1 MTVTP
6 DLMREHQRVKSRRAR
21 IESRRLL
28 VVPPD
33 PMPGSVRTE
42 TETVIKR
49 ILPYLQRRGYEVQS
63 DLDFETGVKQLDR
76 YSKGYVDVLVTC
88 GKEQPQF
95 VIEAK
100 KTAKRLTD
108 ADRKQAIG
116 YGKALKVPFVI
127 VTNGTDIQACNIA
140 TGGPIAWDGKPLP
153 TNKIPTKAQLTKVL
167 AYLRTHKDASEV
179 PLGDDPTLPFR
190 PGLPLK
196 QLNALFA
203 RCHNAIRN
211 IEKNEEHAFADF
223 SKLLF
228 LKLLEEKHNEP
239 GADPLSYS
247 FRFHELAEIA
257 DSRADQVKAAVLT
270 MLEAVRKMG
279 YGDVLGDSLYLSK
292 AKTFSYIVQE
302 LAAVSFS
309 DSLLDTKGAAFEY
322 FVRATLKG
330 KKLGQYFTPR
340 PLVELMSAL
349 VGRNVIVNSLLAG
362 ESPRVLDPACGT
374 GGFLVWLLKDSLVQ
388 LQQKLDERAITRQ
401 THTNKVKVLMSD
413 VFHGADANDV
423 VASAA
428 KMNMIIAGDGHAN
441 IRPEDSLRRTATV
454 WSFLKDGEQQ
464 APLYDLILTN
474 PPFGTSESDSLA
486 EGDLSGYD
494 VRTAKGQ
501 LLFLQR
507 MVQATKPGGR
517 ICTVIDEGVLNNEN
531 DAAVMVRRMLLTHC
545 WLEAVI
551 RLPEE
556 TFKANKINLLSSV
569 LLLKRRDDVDENLAD
584 NYPVAFCDLLSLG
597 AIRGFNFRKLM
608 AEFESG
614 MVGSHKQPKR
624 EGTGWRAFDV
634 PSKDVFSEP
643 THRLDLKFWEPGV
656 RERIQEL
663 AKAGAPTIEALNTIE
678 TERGKSPPAEL
689 YVDAN
694 DGHALVVKAGTSI
707 SKLGQFVVEDDAD
720 WIEKAVFE
728 EYVDARRTN
737 AERAD
742 KKAAKEG
749 KIRKPAMG
757 DLAKHDV
764 LLASTGDGTLGK
776 ACVFDRDVPAVAD
789 GHVTV
794 IRVDPAA
801 VVPSYLAD
809 YLRCGFGQDQIQRLF
824 TGSTGLIELTPE
836 HVRQIVVDMPPTL
849 YEQRKMSAELREEE
863 SRCDVAVGKATS
875 SLAEARQRFHR

>member
-1 MTVTP
+1 MLP
-6 DLMREHQRVKSRRAR
+6 A
-21 IESRRLL
+21 
-28 VVPPD
+28 
-33 PMPGSVRTE
+33 PMSGSVRTE

-49 ILPYLQRRGYEVQS
+49 ILPYLQRRGYDVQA

-88 GKEQPQF
+88 GKDQPQF

-108 ADRKQAIG
+108 ADRQQAIG
-116 YGKALKVPFVI
+116 YGKAFKVPFVI
-127 VTNGTDIQACNIA
+127 VTNGTDIQACNVV
-140 TGGPIAWDGKPLP
+140 TGGSIAWDGKPLP

-167 AYLRTHKDASEV
+167 AYLRTHKEASEV

-239 GADPLSYS
+239 NIDPLGYS

-257 DSRADQVKAAVLT
+257 DNRADQVKAAVLT

-279 YGDVLGDSLYLSK
+279 YGDVLGDSLHLTK
-292 AKTFSYIVQE
+292 AKTFSYIAQE

-349 VGRNVIVNSLLAG
+349 VGRNLVVNTLLAG
-362 ESPRVLDPACGT
+362 EVPRVLDPSCGT
-374 GGFLVWLLKDSLVQ
+374 GGFLVWMLKDSLVQ
-388 LQQKLDERAITRQ
+388 LQRKLDERSITRQ
-401 THTNKVKVLMSD
+401 AHTSKVRTLMSD
-413 VFHGADANDV
+413 VFHGADANEG

-441 IRPEDSLRRTATV
+441 IRAEDSLRKSATV
-454 WSFLKDGEQQ
+454 WSFPKEGEQQ
-464 APLYDLILTN
+464 SPLYDLILTN
-474 PPFGTSESDSLA
+474 PPFGTSESDSLS
-486 EGDLSGYD
+486 DMDRSGYH

-507 MVQATKPGGR
+507 MIQATKPGGR

-545 WLEAVI
+545 CLEAVI
-551 RLPEE
+551 HLPEE

-569 LLLKRRDDVDENLAD
+569 LLLRRRDDVDENLAD
-584 NYPVAFCDLLSLG
+584 NYKIAFCDLLSLG
-597 AIRGFNFRKLM
+597 AVRGFDFRKLVTD
-608 AEFESG
+608 FENG
-614 MVGSHKQPKR
+614 LIVDHTTPKR
-624 EGTGWRAFDV
+624 AGNGWRAFDV
-634 PSKDVFSEP
+634 PSKDVFAEP
-643 THRLDLKFWEPGV
+643 THRLDLKYWEPGV

-663 AKAGAPTIEALNTIE
+663 AKAGAPTIETLNTIE
-678 TERGKSPPAEL
+678 TERGKSPLAEL
-689 YVDAN
+689 YVDAS

-707 SKLGQFVVEDDAD
+707 SKLGQFVVDDDAD

-728 EYVDARRTN
+728 EYVEARNTN
-737 AERAD
+737 AARAD
-742 KKAAKEG
+742 KRAIKDG
-749 KIRKPAMG
+749 KIRKPALG
-757 DLAKHDV
+757 ALAKHDV

-776 ACVFDRDVPAVAD
+776 ACVFDRNVFAVAD

-794 IRVDPAA
+794 IRVDPAVA
-801 VVPSYLAD
+801 LPSYVAD
-809 YLRCGFGQDQIQRLF
+809 YLRCGFGHDQIQRLF

-836 HVRQIVVDMPPTL
+836 HVRQIVVELPDM
-849 YEQRKMSAELREEE
+849 YEQSRMSADLREEE
-863 SRCDVAVGKATS
+863 TRCDLAVGKAS
-875 SLAEARQRFHR
+875 LSLAEARQRFHR